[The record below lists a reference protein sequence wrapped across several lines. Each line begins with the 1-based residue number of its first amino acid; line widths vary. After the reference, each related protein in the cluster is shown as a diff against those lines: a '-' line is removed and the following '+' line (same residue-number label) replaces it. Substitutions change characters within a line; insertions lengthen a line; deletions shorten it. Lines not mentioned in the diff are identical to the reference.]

1 MGRSERYLEVGS
13 TRLGEGQRKK
23 SRMTPGFP
31 EGTAVWMVELRAK
44 VENLRGKHW
53 EEKMRRSMSVMLS
66 FRWMRN
72 VQWSGKKESPEFR
85 HQVWQKLKFKSH
97 HFIHELKPG
106 K

>member
-23 SRMTPGFP
+23 SRMTSGFP

-66 FRWMRN
+66 F
-72 VQWSGKKESPEFR
+72 SG
-85 HQVWQKLKFKSH
+85 
-97 HFIHELKPG
+97 
-106 K
+106 